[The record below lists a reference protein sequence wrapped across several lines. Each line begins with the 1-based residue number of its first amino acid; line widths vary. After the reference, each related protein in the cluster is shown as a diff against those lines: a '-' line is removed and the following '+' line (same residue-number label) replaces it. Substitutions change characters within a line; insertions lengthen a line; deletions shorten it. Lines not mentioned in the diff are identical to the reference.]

1 MKNQS
6 LLNALFALGLAV
18 IVPVESH
25 ADQTA
30 TTTTSTT
37 PTSTTDAQTALAT
50 LFTKIDTNLDNFLS
64 LSEVQAWRESSQV
77 EHFNTLDA
85 DKSTTLSLAELQA
98 GAPVNAPTGTTDT
111 MSGKLFTLLDGDKN
125 TALTWEEFSVM
136 EPGKGEIIRHFAE
149 MDSDA
154 DSQLS
159 QTEFL
164 TNKPSRHG
172 HGGHQGGS
180 VPPTA
185 TTGTAATGTS
195 TTGTTATLQ

>member
-1 MKNQS
+1 MKNQLS
-6 LLNALFALGLAV
+6 LNAMLVLALTMILPLEGIA
-18 IVPVESH
+18 
-25 ADQTA
+25 ANTN
-30 TTTTSTT
+30 TTGTTQTSTA
-37 PTSTTDAQTALAT
+37 DAQTALAT
-50 LFTKIDTNLDNFLS
+50 LFTKIDTNVDNYLS
-64 LSEVQAWRESSQV
+64 LSEVQAWRESAQV

-98 GAPVNAPTGTTDT
+98 GAPAGVPTGAADT
-111 MSGKLFTLLDGDKN
+111 MSSKLFTLLDGDKN
-125 TALTWEEFSVM
+125 SALTWEEFSVM

-172 HGGHQGGS
+172 PGGHHGGG

-185 TTGTAATGTS
+185 AAS
-195 TTGTTATLQ
+195 TATTTTTTNTAQ